1 MKKIGAFLL
10 VVFLPLCLL
19 ANDKFTVI
27 EPDQVDWQ
35 FASQFGAWTVNLVG
49 APDQEGLYIQRI
61 KFPPNTMSR
70 PHFHDQVRYATV
82 IKGTW
87 NVGFTKE
94 FDPANTIAVP
104 AGSFMVHPVG
114 EIHYDGARDEEVIVE
129 IRGFGPV
136 ATTRVDQ

>member
-1 MKKIGAFLL
+1 MRRGIISLAFLIPL
-10 VVFLPLCLL
+10 MVF
-19 ANDKFTVI
+19 ANDKFTTI
-27 EPDQVDWQ
+27 TPDEVDWQ

-70 PHFHDQVRYATV
+70 PHYHDQFRYATV

-87 NVGFTKE
+87 WVGFTEE
-94 FDPANTIAVP
+94 FDAENTVP
-104 AGSFMVHPVG
+104 VPTGSFMIHPIG
-114 EIHYDGARDEEVIVE
+114 EVHYDGARDEEVIVE
-129 IRGFGPV
+129 IRGYGPV